1 MRIILLG
8 PPGSGKGTQG
18 DLIEGKYGF
27 PRISSGDLLRDS
39 VRRHTT
45 LGRKA
50 EAFMNRGE
58 LVEDDIVVEM
68 IRERIGED
76 DCRTG
81 FILDGFPRTI
91 PQAERL
97 PEIDPGRA
105 EIVLD
110 IRVDDRLLV
119 ERLSARRICSGCGA
133 IHNLRAATA
142 SASGVCPVCGDA
154 LIQREDDKP
163 EVIQRRLHVYH
174 AQTEPLVE
182 YYRGRHVYHEIDG
195 AGPVD
200 AVFVRILTVL
210 ERTLP
215 ASNFREETKA
225 DR

>member
-39 VRRHTT
+39 VQRGTP

-58 LVEDDIVVEM
+58 LVEDDVVVDM

-76 DCRTG
+76 DCRSG
-81 FILDGFPRTI
+81 FILDGFPRTV

-97 PEIDPGRA
+97 PDIDPGRD

-110 IRVDDRLLV
+110 IRVADRSII
-119 ERLSARRICSGCGA
+119 ERLSARRICSGCGS
-133 IHNLRAATA
+133 IYNLRGA
-142 SASGVCPVCGDA
+142 SAPASGACPACGGG
-154 LIQREDDKP
+154 LIQRDDDKP
-163 EVIQRRLHVYH
+163 EVVQRRLQVYH
-174 AQTEPLVE
+174 TQTAPLEE
-182 YYRGRHVYHEIDG
+182 YYRSKNVYHEIEG
-195 AGPVD
+195 TGPIHE
-200 AVFVRILTVL
+200 VFVRIEAVL
-210 ERTLP
+210 ERSIPGSRLK
-215 ASNFREETKA
+215 EEIKA
-225 DR
+225 D